1 MERVEVQVGPE
12 LAGVN
17 VVLRF
22 TEASVS
28 SVPLQ
33 QWLSG
38 MEPEPVWVSLQDGGG
53 VRVMP
58 VLPRAAGYGALLQQ
72 VQAQVGLETAVSW
85 LGRLYTVA
93 GVEVDRCPL
102 RVIQVPVESE
112 ASLPPTVGRALHG
125 QCFRWLGAADPDLA
139 VGLHGQESMPLTV
152 TLIRAKSGEQW
163 LRLGLLRS
171 DLLAPLLWGMSRD
184 LGGMITGAGGGGGGV
199 RAGGGVNCRL
209 GRFVQVVE
217 ARRFEELMAVP
228 VQRELQL
235 RLFTPT
241 SFKLDG
247 YVQPFL
253 LPELV
258 FENLRRRWNGVA
270 PAELAIGPVV
280 WEGLT
285 AAFGLKTR
293 ALRMEGGS
301 EIGALGWVR
310 YYFPDE
316 EQARLATILAHF
328 AFFAGVGRK
337 TAMGMGQARLM

>member
-1 MERVEVQVGPE
+1 MERVEGKVASG
-12 LAGVN
+12 LAGVK

-38 MEPEPVWVSLQDGGG
+38 MEPEPVWVSLQDGSG

-72 VQAQVGLETAVSW
+72 VQAQVSLETAVSW

-102 RVIQVPVESE
+102 RVIQVPIESE

-184 LGGMITGAGGGGGGV
+184 LGGMITLA
-199 RAGGGVNCRL
+199 GVNCRL
-209 GRFVQVVE
+209 GRFVQVVK

-247 YVQPFL
+247 YVQPFV

-285 AAFGLKTR
+285 AAFELKTR

>member
-1 MERVEVQVGPE
+1 MERVEVKAGPE
-12 LAGVN
+12 VAGVN

-22 TEASVS
+22 TEASVP

-33 QWLSG
+33 EWLAG
-38 MEPEPVWVSLQDGGG
+38 VEPEPVWVPLRDEQGV

-58 VLPRAAGYGALLQQ
+58 VVRTAAGYGALLQG
-72 VQAQVGLETAVSW
+72 VQERVGREAAVSW

-112 ASLPPTVGRALHG
+112 RLLPPTLGRALHG

-163 LRLGLLRS
+163 LRVGLLRS
-171 DLLAPLLWGMSRD
+171 DLLAPLLWGMSGD
-184 LGGMITGAGGGGGGV
+184 LGGTLVLA
-199 RAGGGVNCRL
+199 GVNCRL
-209 GRFVQVVE
+209 GRFVHVLE

-228 VQRELQL
+228 VQRELEL

-241 SFKLDG
+241 SFKVDG

-270 PAELAIGPVV
+270 PAELAMGPVV
-280 WEGLT
+280 WAGLT
-285 AAFGLKTR
+285 AAFELKTR

-310 YYFPDE
+310 YCFPDE
-316 EQARLATILAHF
+316 GQARLATILGHF

>member
-1 MERVEVQVGPE
+1 MKRVEVKVGPE

-22 TEASVS
+22 MEASLP

-38 MEPEPVWVSLQDGGG
+38 VEPEPVWVSLQDGGG

-102 RVIQVPVESE
+102 RVIQVLVESE
-112 ASLPPTVGRALHG
+112 DSLPPTVGRALHG
-125 QCFRWLGAADPDLA
+125 QCFRWLAAADPDLA
-139 VGLHGQESMPLTV
+139 VGLHGQESMPLTL

-163 LRLGLLRS
+163 LRLGVLRS
-171 DLLAPLLWGMSRD
+171 DLLAPLLWGMSGD
-184 LGGMITGAGGGGGGV
+184 LGGMITLA
-199 RAGGGVNCRL
+199 GVNCRL

-285 AAFGLKTR
+285 AAFELKTR

-301 EIGALGWVR
+301 EIGASGWVR

-328 AFFAGVGRK
+328 AFFAGIGRK